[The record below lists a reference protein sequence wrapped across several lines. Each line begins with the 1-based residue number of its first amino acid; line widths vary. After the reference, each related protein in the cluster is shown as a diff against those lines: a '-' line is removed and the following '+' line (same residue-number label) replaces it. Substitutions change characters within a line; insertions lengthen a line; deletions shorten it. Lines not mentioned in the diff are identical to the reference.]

1 MVSVQR
7 MMSGMSRFPVRM
19 VCHAILR
26 IDLVP
31 AQVREL
37 EATIRRRCRD
47 SDAQLV
53 GFCADLGTPK
63 RRPEECPALS
73 NFRAGKADAQLIVCV
88 PSDELP
94 PRGDLRTSLALSG
107 LPGAW
112 RATSSLRKLP
122 VRSVTFSWIQRS
134 RSRGA
139 RTTGCRH
146 GPLRCRARATKPYLV
161 GAPDPSVRPH

>member
-1 MVSVQR
+1 
-7 MMSGMSRFPVRM
+7 MSRMSRFPVRI